1 MLAKREREKIDAD
14 AQHDVNRFPPR
25 GNFDSLADLFLFFVF
40 FFSPSVFFFFDWLFS
55 LELAA
60 SNNADRQRCQRQ
72 SAQYMSAMSLSIC
85 FCFLS
90 FEFLSILNDFFC
102 FCSISN
108 ADFID
113 REDDKEGDSVL
124 CLSCFSGWFRPAW
137 FAFYW
142 ESFWHWPSASGTFS
156 VGSCRRMTTSCF
168 LKWTRRAQL
177 RWWPATSPFPL
188 NCPR

>member
-1 MLAKREREKIDAD
+1 MLAKREREKERIDAD

-40 FFSPSVFFFFDWLFS
+40 FSPRLFFFFFFFFDWLFS

-102 FCSISN
+102 FCFISN

-124 CLSCFSGWFRPAW
+124 CLSCFSG
-137 FAFYW
+137 
-142 ESFWHWPSASGTFS
+142 
-156 VGSCRRMTTSCF
+156 
-168 LKWTRRAQL
+168 
-177 RWWPATSPFPL
+177 
-188 NCPR
+188 